1 MRASTPDLRPRASV
15 ASCGDSGAERGPLR
29 RLASTSVDLNLRL
42 MRWRLMPSLN
52 LEVVSS
58 AKCLLF
64 GAGTL
69 GCNVARNLLVCAWQQ
84 R

>member
-1 MRASTPDLRPRASV
+1 V
-15 ASCGDSGAERGPLR
+15 VKNWPLL

-69 GCNVARNLLVCAWQQ
+69 GCNVARNLLVSPKNAAKIGLCGMVFIGVSLH
-84 R
+84 